1 MLIYIK
7 RNFALA
13 MEGIIQNKMRSFLTA
28 LGIIFGVFAVIAM
41 MAIGNGS
48 QEAIKEQLELIG
60 TNNIMITAIPPTDN
74 GDDGEEQEGSTS
86 KKEKKSYSPGL
97 SIEDAESIQ
106 KILPNTEYVSLET
119 SDDSRVIYQKKVISS
134 RTMGVNNDFFRINNL
149 DLSDGRM
156 FSDYQIKNGI
166 NVCILGSN
174 ISKKLFLGKNPIGK
188 YIKSDQNVFK
198 VIGVLDKKIISQ
210 ENYDKLGLKNYGNLL
225 FIPMKSFLL
234 RIDDRRKIA
243 SNDIIKGNNNR
254 DNKIKNYHQL
264 DKIVVKVSESVDS
277 ESTASV
283 IFNLLKRKHN
293 GQVDFELD
301 VPELLIKQ
309 QQDTQGTLNFVFAI
323 IAGISLLVGG
333 IGIMNIMLASVMERI
348 KEIGLRRSIGAT
360 KEDIIYQFLLEAVGI
375 SLVGGLLGV
384 GLGIVGA
391 KVIAS
396 YANIPTVI
404 SIWSIFLSFF
414 IAVTVGVVFG
424 ILPAQK
430 AAKQDP
436 ITALRRD

>member
-1 MLIYIK
+1 MFVYIK

-60 TNNIMITAIPPTDN
+60 TNNIMITAIPPSDN

-106 KILPNTEYVSLET
+106 NVLPNTEYVSLET
-119 SDDSRVIYQKKVISS
+119 SGDSRVIYQKKIINS

-149 DLSDGRM
+149 DLADGKM
-156 FSDYQIKNGI
+156 FSDYQVENGI

-188 YIKSDQNVFK
+188 YVKSNQNVFK

-243 SNDIIKGNNNR
+243 DKDIVKGNNDR
-254 DNKIKNYHQL
+254 SNKIENYHQL

-277 ESTASV
+277 ESTASI

-360 KEDIIYQFLLEAVGI
+360 KEDIIFQFLLEAIGI
-375 SLVGGLLGV
+375 SLVGGLIGV

>member
-1 MLIYIK
+1 MFVYIK

-60 TNNIMITAIPPTDN
+60 TNNIMITAIPPSDN

-106 KILPNTEYVSLET
+106 NVLPNTEYVSLET
-119 SDDSRVIYQKKVISS
+119 SEDSRVIYQKKIINS

-149 DLSDGRM
+149 DLADGKM
-156 FSDYQIKNGI
+156 FSDYQVENGI

-188 YIKSDQNVFK
+188 YVKSNQNVFK

-234 RIDDRRKIA
+234 RIDDRSKIA
-243 SNDIIKGNNNR
+243 DKDIVKGNNDR
-254 DNKIKNYHQL
+254 SNKIENYHQL

-277 ESTASV
+277 ESTASI

-360 KEDIIYQFLLEAVGI
+360 KEDIIFQFLLEAIGI
-375 SLVGGLLGV
+375 SLVGGLIGV

>member
-1 MLIYIK
+1 MLVYIK
-7 RNFALA
+7 RNFGLA

-60 TNNIMITAIPPTDN
+60 TNNIMISAIPPSDN
-74 GDDGEEQEGSTS
+74 GDDGQEEEGSTS

-119 SDDSRVIYQKKVISS
+119 SEDSRVIYQKKIINS
-134 RTMGVNNDFFRINNL
+134 RTLGVNNDFFRVNNL
-149 DLSDGRM
+149 DLADGRM
-156 FSDYQIKNGI
+156 FSDYQVENGI

-174 ISKKLFLGKNPIGK
+174 ISKKLFLGKDPIGK
-188 YIKSDQNVFK
+188 YVKSNQNIFK

-225 FIPMKSFLL
+225 FIPMRSFLL

-243 SNDIIKGNNNR
+243 DKDINKGNNDR
-254 DNKIKNYHQL
+254 RKVENYHQL

>member
-1 MLIYIK
+1 MLVYIR
-7 RNFALA
+7 RNFGLA

-60 TNNIMITAIPPTDN
+60 TNNIMITSIPPSDN
-74 GDDGEEQEGSTS
+74 EGNGEEEEGSTS

-119 SDDSRVIYQKKVISS
+119 STDSRVIYQKKIINS

-149 DLSDGRM
+149 DLADGKM
-156 FSDYQIKNGI
+156 FSDYQVDNGI

-174 ISKKLFLGKNPIGK
+174 LSKKLFLGKDPIGK
-188 YIKSDQNVFK
+188 YIKSNQNIFK

-210 ENYDKLGLKNYGNLL
+210 ENYDKLGLKNFGNLL

-243 SNDIIKGNNNR
+243 GKDIVKGNNNS
-254 DNKIKNYHQL
+254 NNAVKNYHQL
-264 DKIVVKVSESVDS
+264 DKIIVKVSESVDS

-360 KEDIIYQFLLEAVGI
+360 KEDIIFQFLLEAIGI

>member
-1 MLIYIK
+1 MLVYIK
-7 RNFALA
+7 RNFGLA

-60 TNNIMITAIPPTDN
+60 TNNIMITAIPPSDN
-74 GDDGEEQEGSTS
+74 GDDGQEEEGSTS

-119 SDDSRVIYQKKVISS
+119 SEDSRVIYQQKIINS
-134 RTMGVNNDFFRINNL
+134 RTLGVNNDFFRVNNL
-149 DLSDGRM
+149 DLADGRM
-156 FSDYQIKNGI
+156 FSDYQVENGI

-174 ISKKLFLGKNPIGK
+174 ISKKLFLGKDPIGK
-188 YIKSDQNVFK
+188 YVKSNQNVFK

-225 FIPMKSFLL
+225 FIPMRSFLL

-243 SNDIIKGNNNR
+243 DKDINKGNNDR
-254 DNKIKNYHQL
+254 RKVENYHQL

>member
-1 MLIYIK
+1 MLVYIK

-60 TNNIMITAIPPTDN
+60 TNNIMITSIPPTDN
-74 GDDGEEQEGSTS
+74 GDEGEEEEGTTE

-119 SDDSRVIYQKKVISS
+119 SDDCRVIYQKKVINS
-134 RTMGVNNDFFRINNL
+134 RTLGVNNDFFKINNL
-149 DLSDGRM
+149 DIATGKM
-156 FSDYQIKNGI
+156 FTDYQIENGI
-166 NVCILGSN
+166 NVCILGAN
-174 ISKKLFLGKNPIGK
+174 ISKKLFLGKDPIGQ
-188 YIKSDQNVFK
+188 YIKSNHNVFK

-234 RIDDRRKIA
+234 RIDDRKRIA
-243 SNDIIKGNNNR
+243 GKDINKGNNDR
-254 DNKIKNYHQL
+254 KKVENYHQL
-264 DKIVVKVSESVDS
+264 DKIVVKVSESVDA
-277 ESTASV
+277 ESTAGI

-293 GQVDFELD
+293 DQIDFELD

-360 KEDIIYQFLLEAVGI
+360 KEDIIYQFLLEAIGI

-396 YANIPTVI
+396 YAEIPTVI

-414 IAVTVGVVFG
+414 IAVSVGIVFG

>member
-1 MLIYIK
+1 MLVYIK

-74 GDDGEEQEGSTS
+74 GDDGGEEQEGSTE

-106 KILPNTEYVSLET
+106 AILPNTEYVSLET
-119 SDDSRVIYQKKVISS
+119 SDDSRVIYQKKVITS
-134 RTMGVNNDFFRINNL
+134 RTMGVNNDFFKINNL
-149 DLSDGRM
+149 DLADGKM
-156 FSDYQIKNGI
+156 FSDYQIENGI
-166 NVCILGSN
+166 NVCILGAN
-174 ISKKLFLGKNPIGK
+174 IAKKLFLGKNPIGQ
-188 YIKSDQNVFK
+188 YVKSDHNVLK
-198 VIGVLDKKIISQ
+198 VIGVLDKKLISK

-234 RIDDRRKIA
+234 RIDDRKRIA
-243 SNDIIKGNNNR
+243 GKDINKGNNDGR
-254 DNKIKNYHQL
+254 KVENYHQL
-264 DKIVVKVSESVDS
+264 DKIVVKVSESVDA

-293 GQVDFELD
+293 DQVDFELD

-360 KEDIIYQFLLEAVGI
+360 KEDIIYQFLLEAIGI
-375 SLVGGLLGV
+375 SLVGGLIGV

-396 YANIPTVI
+396 YADIPTVI

>member
-1 MLIYIK
+1 MLVYFK

-60 TNNIMITAIPPTDN
+60 TNNIMITSIPPTDN
-74 GDDGEEQEGSTS
+74 GEEGEEEEGSTD

-106 KILPNTEYVSLET
+106 RILPNTEYVSLET
-119 SDDSRVIYQKKVISS
+119 SDDCRVIYQKKVINS
-134 RTMGVNNDFFRINNL
+134 RTMGVNNDFFRVNNL
-149 DLSDGRM
+149 DLSSGKM
-156 FSDYQIKNGI
+156 FNDYQIENGI
-166 NVCILGSN
+166 NVCILGAN
-174 ISKKLFLGKNPIGK
+174 IAKKLFLGKDPIGQ
-188 YIKSDQNVFK
+188 YIKSDHNVFK

-234 RIDDRRKIA
+234 RIDDRRRIVGK
-243 SNDIIKGNNNR
+243 DINKGNNDR
-254 DNKIKNYHQL
+254 KKVENYHQL
-264 DKIVVKVSESVDS
+264 DKIVVKVSESVDA

-293 GQVDFELD
+293 DQVDFELD

-360 KEDIIYQFLLEAVGI
+360 KEDIIFQFLLEAIGI
-375 SLVGGLLGV
+375 SLVGGLIGV

-414 IAVTVGVVFG
+414 IAVSVGVIFG

>member
-1 MLIYIK
+1 MFIYIK
-7 RNFALA
+7 RNFSLA

-60 TNNIMITAIPPTDN
+60 TNNIMITAIPPS
-74 GDDGEEQEGSTS
+74 DDGEDGEEEEEGSTS

-97 SIEDAESIQ
+97 SLEDAESIQ

-119 SDDSRVIYQKKVISS
+119 SDDCRVIYQKKVINS
-134 RTMGVNNDFFRINNL
+134 RTLGVNNDFFKINNL
-149 DLSDGRM
+149 DLSSGKM
-156 FSDYQIKNGI
+156 FSDYQVENGI
-166 NVCILGSN
+166 NVCILGAN
-174 ISKKLFLGKNPIGK
+174 IAKKLFLGKDPIGQ
-188 YIKSDQNVFK
+188 YVKSDHNVFK

-234 RIDDRRKIA
+234 RIDDRKRIA
-243 SNDIIKGNNNR
+243 GKDINKGNNDR
-254 DNKIKNYHQL
+254 KKVENYHQL
-264 DKIVVKVSESVDS
+264 DKIVVKVSESVDA
-277 ESTASV
+277 ESTASI

-293 GQVDFELD
+293 DQVDFELD

-360 KEDIIYQFLLEAVGI
+360 KEDIIYQFLLEAIGI

>member
-1 MLIYIK
+1 MFVYIK

-60 TNNIMITAIPPTDN
+60 TNNIMITAIPPSDN
-74 GDDGEEQEGSTS
+74 DDDGEEQEGSTS

-106 KILPNTEYVSLET
+106 NVLPNTEYVSLET
-119 SDDSRVIYQKKVISS
+119 SEDSRVIYQKKIINS

-149 DLSDGRM
+149 DLADGKM
-156 FSDYQIKNGI
+156 FSDYQVENGI

-188 YIKSDQNVFK
+188 YVKSNQNVFK

-243 SNDIIKGNNNR
+243 DKDIVKGNNDR
-254 DNKIKNYHQL
+254 SNKIENYHQL

-277 ESTASV
+277 ESTASI

-360 KEDIIYQFLLEAVGI
+360 KEDIIFQFLLEAIGI
-375 SLVGGLLGV
+375 SLVGGLIGV

>member
-1 MLIYIK
+1 MLVYIK
-7 RNFALA
+7 RNFGLA

-60 TNNIMITAIPPTDN
+60 TNNIMITAIPPSDN
-74 GDDGEEQEGSTS
+74 EDDSEEEGSTS

-119 SDDSRVIYQKKVISS
+119 SDDSRVIYQKKIINS
-134 RTMGVNNDFFRINNL
+134 RTLGVNNDFFRVNNL
-149 DLSDGRM
+149 DLADGKM
-156 FSDYQIKNGI
+156 FSDYQIENGI

-174 ISKKLFLGKNPIGK
+174 ISKKLFLGKDPIGK
-188 YIKSDQNVFK
+188 YVKSNQNVFK

-243 SNDIIKGNNNR
+243 GKDINKGNNDR
-254 DNKIKNYHQL
+254 RKVENYHQL

-360 KEDIIYQFLLEAVGI
+360 REDIIYQFLLEAVGI
-375 SLVGGLLGV
+375 SLVGGLIGV

-436 ITALRRD
+436 ITALRRE

>member
-1 MLIYIK
+1 MINYIQ

-28 LGIIFGVFAVIAM
+28 LGIIFGVFAVISM

-48 QEAIKEQLELIG
+48 QKAIMEQLELIG
-60 TNNIMITAIPPTDN
+60 TNNIVITSLEPSA
-74 GDDGEEQEGSTS
+74 DDSAEEEENTGSS
-86 KKEKKSYSPGL
+86 NKKEKKSYSPGL
-97 SIEDAESIQ
+97 SIQDAESIQ

-119 SDDSRVIYQKKVISS
+119 STDSRVIYQQKVINS
-134 RTMGVNNDFFRINNL
+134 RTMGVNNDFFKVNNL
-149 DLSDGRM
+149 DIHSGKT
-156 FSDYQIKNGI
+156 FTNYQVNNGI
-166 NVCILGSN
+166 NVCVLGAN
-174 ISKKLFLGKNPIGK
+174 LAKRLFLGRDPVGE
-188 YIKSDQNVFK
+188 YIKSDNNVFK
-198 VIGVLDKKIISQ
+198 VVGVLEKRVISK
-210 ENYDKLGLKNYGNLL
+210 ENYDKLGLSNMGNMV

-234 RIDDRRKIA
+234 RINDRKRIEDK
-243 SNDIIKGNNNR
+243 DINKGNGNN
-254 DNKIKNYHQL
+254 KKSENYHQL
-264 DKIVVKVSESVDS
+264 DKLVVKVSETVDT
-277 ESTASV
+277 EKTAGF
-283 IFNLLKRKHN
+283 IYDLLKRKHN
-293 GQVDFELD
+293 DQIDFEIE

-309 QQDTQGTLNFVFAI
+309 QQDTQSTLNFVFAI

-333 IGIMNIMLASVMERI
+333 IGIMNIMLASVLERI

-384 GLGIVGA
+384 LLGILGA

-396 YANIPTVI
+396 YAGIPTVI
-404 SIWSIFLSFF
+404 SIWSIFISFF
-414 IAVTVGVVFG
+414 IAVSIGVIFG

>member
-1 MLIYIK
+1 MLVYIK
-7 RNFALA
+7 RNFGLA
-13 MEGIIQNKMRSFLTA
+13 MEGIIQNKIRSFLTA

-60 TNNIMITAIPPTDN
+60 TNNIMITAIPPSDN
-74 GDDGEEQEGSTS
+74 GDDGQEEEGSTS

-119 SDDSRVIYQKKVISS
+119 SEDSRVIYQQKIINS
-134 RTMGVNNDFFRINNL
+134 RTLGVNNDFFRVNNL
-149 DLSDGRM
+149 DLADGRM
-156 FSDYQIKNGI
+156 FSDYQVENGI

-174 ISKKLFLGKNPIGK
+174 ISKKLFLGKDPIGK
-188 YIKSDQNVFK
+188 YVKSNQNVFK

-225 FIPMKSFLL
+225 FIPMRSFLL

-243 SNDIIKGNNNR
+243 GKDINKGNNDR
-254 DNKIKNYHQL
+254 RKVENYHQL

>member
-1 MLIYIK
+1 MLVYFK
-7 RNFALA
+7 RNFGLA

-60 TNNIMITAIPPTDN
+60 TNNIMITSIPPTDN
-74 GDDGEEQEGSTS
+74 GDEGEEEEGSTD

-119 SDDSRVIYQKKVISS
+119 SDDCRVIYQKKVINS
-134 RTMGVNNDFFRINNL
+134 RTMGVNNDFFKVNNL
-149 DLSDGRM
+149 DLATGKM
-156 FSDYQIKNGI
+156 FNDYQIENGI
-166 NVCILGSN
+166 NVCILGAN
-174 ISKKLFLGKNPIGK
+174 IAKKLFLGKDPIGH
-188 YIKSDQNVFK
+188 YIKSDHNVFK

-234 RIDDRRKIA
+234 RIDDRRRIVGK
-243 SNDIIKGNNNR
+243 DINKGNNDR
-254 DNKIKNYHQL
+254 KKIENYHQL
-264 DKIVVKVSESVDS
+264 DKIVVKVSESVDA
-277 ESTASV
+277 ESTASI

-293 GQVDFELD
+293 DQVDFELD

-360 KEDIIYQFLLEAVGI
+360 KEDIIFQFLLEAVGI
-375 SLVGGLLGV
+375 SLVGGLIGV

-414 IAVTVGVVFG
+414 IAVSVGIIFG

>member
-1 MLIYIK
+1 MLVYIQ

-74 GDDGEEQEGSTS
+74 GDDGEEEEGTTE

-106 KILPNTEYVSLET
+106 RILPNTEYVSLET
-119 SDDSRVIYQKKVISS
+119 SDDSRVIYQKKVINS

-149 DLSDGRM
+149 DLDSGKM
-156 FSDYQIKNGI
+156 FSDYQVENGI
-166 NVCILGSN
+166 NVCILGAN
-174 ISKKLFLGKNPIGK
+174 IAKKLFLGKDPVGQ
-188 YIKSDQNVFK
+188 YVKSDHNVFK
-198 VIGVLDKKIISQ
+198 VIGVLDKKLISK

-234 RIDDRRKIA
+234 RIDDRKKIA
-243 SNDIIKGNNNR
+243 SNDINKGNNDR
-254 DNKIKNYHQL
+254 KKVENYHQL
-264 DKIVVKVSESVDS
+264 DKIVVKVSESVDA

-293 GQVDFELD
+293 DQVDFELD

-360 KEDIIYQFLLEAVGI
+360 KEDIIYQFLLEAIGI

>member
-1 MLIYIK
+1 MLVYIK
-7 RNFALA
+7 RNFGLA

-60 TNNIMITAIPPTDN
+60 TNNIMITAIPPSDN
-74 GDDGEEQEGSTS
+74 GDDGQAEEGSTS

-119 SDDSRVIYQKKVISS
+119 SEDSRVIYQKKIINS
-134 RTMGVNNDFFRINNL
+134 RTLGVNNDFFKINNL
-149 DLSDGRM
+149 DLADGRM
-156 FSDYQIKNGI
+156 FSEYQINNGI
-166 NVCILGSN
+166 NVCILGAN
-174 ISKKLFLGKNPIGK
+174 ISKKLFLGKDPVGQ
-188 YIKSDQNVFK
+188 YIKSDHNVFK

-234 RIDDRRKIA
+234 RIDDRRNIA
-243 SNDIIKGNNNR
+243 GKDINKGNNDR
-254 DNKIKNYHQL
+254 RKVENYHQL

-283 IFNLLKRKHN
+283 IFDLLKRKHN
-293 GQVDFELD
+293 GQVDFELE

-360 KEDIIYQFLLEAVGI
+360 KEDIIFQFLLEAVGI

>member
-1 MLIYIK
+1 MLVYIK
-7 RNFALA
+7 RNFGLA

-48 QEAIKEQLELIG
+48 QMAIKEQLELIG

-74 GDDGEEQEGSTS
+74 GSDSDEEEGSTS

-97 SIEDAESIQ
+97 SLEDAESIQ

-119 SDDSRVIYQKKVISS
+119 SEDSRVIYQKKIINS

-149 DLSDGRM
+149 DLASGKM
-156 FSDYQIKNGI
+156 FNDYQIKNGI

-174 ISKKLFLGKNPIGK
+174 ISKKLFLGKDPIGK
-188 YIKSDQNVFK
+188 YVKSDHNVFK

-243 SNDIIKGNNNR
+243 GNDIVKGNNDR
-254 DNKIKNYHQL
+254 DNKIENYHQL
-264 DKIVVKVSESVDS
+264 DKIVVKVSESIDS

-293 GQVDFELD
+293 NQVDFELD

-360 KEDIIYQFLLEAVGI
+360 REDIIYQFLLEAVGI

-414 IAVTVGVVFG
+414 IAVSVGVIFG

>member
-1 MLIYIK
+1 MLVYIK
-7 RNFALA
+7 RNFGLA

-60 TNNIMITAIPPTDN
+60 TNNIMITAIPPSDN
-74 GDDGEEQEGSTS
+74 GGEGEEEEGSAS

-119 SDDSRVIYQKKVISS
+119 SDDSRVIYQKKIINS

-149 DLSDGRM
+149 DLADGRM
-156 FSDYQIKNGI
+156 FSDYQVENGI

-174 ISKKLFLGKNPIGK
+174 ISKKLFLGKDPIGK
-188 YIKSDQNVFK
+188 YVKSDQNVFK
-198 VIGVLDKKIISQ
+198 VIGVLDKRIISQ

-243 SNDIIKGNNNR
+243 GKDINKGNNDR
-254 DNKIKNYHQL
+254 KKVENYHQL

-391 KVIAS
+391 KIIAS

>member
-1 MLIYIK
+1 MLVYIS

-74 GDDGEEQEGSTS
+74 GDDGEEQEGSTE

-97 SIEDAESIQ
+97 SINDAESIQ
-106 KILPNTEYVSLET
+106 NILPNTEYVSLET
-119 SDDSRVIYQKKVISS
+119 SDDSRVIYQKKIINS
-134 RTMGVNNDFFRINNL
+134 RTMGVNNDFFKINNL
-149 DLSDGRM
+149 DLADGKM
-156 FSDYQIKNGI
+156 FSDYQIENGI

-174 ISKKLFLGKNPIGK
+174 IAKKLFLGKNPIGQ
-188 YIKSDQNVFK
+188 YVKSDHNVFK
-198 VIGVLDKKIISQ
+198 VIGVLDKKLISQ

-234 RIDDRRKIA
+234 RIDDRKKIA
-243 SNDIIKGNNNR
+243 SNDINKGNNDR
-254 DNKIKNYHQL
+254 KKVENYHQL
-264 DKIVVKVSESVDS
+264 DKIVVKVSESVDA

-293 GQVDFELD
+293 NQVDFELD

-360 KEDIIYQFLLEAVGI
+360 REDIIYQFLLEAIGI

>member
-1 MLIYIK
+1 MFVYIK

-60 TNNIMITAIPPTDN
+60 TNNIMITAIPPSDN

-106 KILPNTEYVSLET
+106 NVLPNTEYVSLET
-119 SDDSRVIYQKKVISS
+119 SEDSRVIYQKKIINS

-149 DLSDGRM
+149 DLADGKM
-156 FSDYQIKNGI
+156 FSDYQVENGI

-188 YIKSDQNVFK
+188 YVKSNQNVFK

-243 SNDIIKGNNNR
+243 DKDIVKGNNDR
-254 DNKIKNYHQL
+254 SNKIENYHQL

-277 ESTASV
+277 ESTAS
-283 IFNLLKRKHN
+283 IILNLLKRKHN

-360 KEDIIYQFLLEAVGI
+360 KEDIIFQFLLEAIGI
-375 SLVGGLLGV
+375 SLVGGLIGV

>member
-1 MLIYIK
+1 MLVYIS

-74 GDDGEEQEGSTS
+74 GDDGEEQEGSTE

-97 SIEDAESIQ
+97 SINDAESIQ
-106 KILPNTEYVSLET
+106 NILPNTEYVSLET
-119 SDDSRVIYQKKVISS
+119 SDDSRVIYQKKIINS
-134 RTMGVNNDFFRINNL
+134 RTMGVNNDFFKINNL
-149 DLSDGRM
+149 DLADGKM
-156 FSDYQIKNGI
+156 FSDYQIENGI

-174 ISKKLFLGKNPIGK
+174 IAKKLFLGKNPIGQ
-188 YIKSDQNVFK
+188 YVKSDHNVFK
-198 VIGVLDKKIISQ
+198 VIGVLDKKLISQ

-234 RIDDRRKIA
+234 RIDDRKKIA
-243 SNDIIKGNNNR
+243 SNDIN
-254 DNKIKNYHQL
+254 
-264 DKIVVKVSESVDS
+264 
-277 ESTASV
+277 
-283 IFNLLKRKHN
+283 
-293 GQVDFELD
+293 QVDFELD

-360 KEDIIYQFLLEAVGI
+360 REDIIYQFLLEAIGI

>member
-1 MLIYIK
+1 MLVYIK

-60 TNNIMITAIPPTDN
+60 TNNIMITSIPPTDN
-74 GDDGEEQEGSTS
+74 GDDGEEEEGTTE

-119 SDDSRVIYQKKVISS
+119 SDDCRVIYQKKVINS
-134 RTMGVNNDFFRINNL
+134 RTLGVNNDFFKVNNL
-149 DLSDGRM
+149 DVASGKM
-156 FSDYQIKNGI
+156 FTEYQVENGI
-166 NVCILGSN
+166 NVCILGAN
-174 ISKKLFLGKNPIGK
+174 IAKKLFLGKDPIGQ
-188 YIKSDQNVFK
+188 YVKSDHNVFK

-234 RIDDRRKIA
+234 RIDDRKRIA
-243 SNDIIKGNNNR
+243 GKDINKGNNDR
-254 DNKIKNYHQL
+254 KKVENYHQL
-264 DKIVVKVSESVDS
+264 DKIVVKVSESVDA
-277 ESTASV
+277 ESTASI

-293 GQVDFELD
+293 DQIDFELD

-360 KEDIIYQFLLEAVGI
+360 KEDIIYQFLLEAIGI

-396 YANIPTVI
+396 YAEIPTVI

>member
-1 MLIYIK
+1 
-7 RNFALA
+7 
-13 MEGIIQNKMRSFLTA
+13 
-28 LGIIFGVFAVIAM
+28 
-41 MAIGNGS
+41 
-48 QEAIKEQLELIG
+48 
-60 TNNIMITAIPPTDN
+60 
-74 GDDGEEQEGSTS
+74 
-86 KKEKKSYSPGL
+86 
-97 SIEDAESIQ
+97 
-106 KILPNTEYVSLET
+106 
-119 SDDSRVIYQKKVISS
+119 
-134 RTMGVNNDFFRINNL
+134 MGVNNDFFRINNL
-149 DLSDGRM
+149 DLADGKM
-156 FSDYQIKNGI
+156 FSDYQVENGI

-188 YIKSDQNVFK
+188 YVKSNQNVFK

-243 SNDIIKGNNNR
+243 DKDIVKGNNDR
-254 DNKIKNYHQL
+254 SNKIENYHQL

-277 ESTASV
+277 ESTASI

-360 KEDIIYQFLLEAVGI
+360 KEDIIFQFLLEAIGI
-375 SLVGGLLGV
+375 SLVGGLIGV

>member
-1 MLIYIK
+1 MFVYIK

-60 TNNIMITAIPPTDN
+60 TNNIMITAIPPSDN

-106 KILPNTEYVSLET
+106 NVLPNTEYVSLET
-119 SDDSRVIYQKKVISS
+119 SEDSRVIYQKKIINS

-149 DLSDGRM
+149 DLADGKM
-156 FSDYQIKNGI
+156 FSDYQVENGI

-188 YIKSDQNVFK
+188 YVKSNQNVFK

-243 SNDIIKGNNNR
+243 DKDIVKGNNDR
-254 DNKIKNYHQL
+254 SNKIENYHQL

-277 ESTASV
+277 ESTASI

-360 KEDIIYQFLLEAVGI
+360 KEDIIFQFLLEAIGI
-375 SLVGGLLGV
+375 SLVGGLIGV